1 MGERGFNGTSGIPGE
16 MGERGFNGTPGEK
29 GNTGPQGT
37 HVLVQGDVV
46 CACMS
51 IMVAHIHIVLVLVF
65 YLNTVGSE

>member
-1 MGERGFNGTSGIPGE
+1 MELQGDKGGK
-16 MGERGFNGTPGEK
+16 GEK

-51 IMVAHIHIVLVLVF
+51 IMVAHIHIVLVIVF